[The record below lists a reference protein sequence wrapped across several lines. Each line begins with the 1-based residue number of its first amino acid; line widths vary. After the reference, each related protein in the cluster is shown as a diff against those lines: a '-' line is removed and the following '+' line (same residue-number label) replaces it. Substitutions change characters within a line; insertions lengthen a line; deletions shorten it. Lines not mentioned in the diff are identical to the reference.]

1 MNLLHHWLC
10 RSGRWRRTLEQ
21 RIPWCV
27 GDQDL
32 GPRVLELGPGPGLT
46 TDVLRL
52 SVPHLTVLE
61 FDSRLAA
68 SLRSRFARS
77 NVEVINGDATAM
89 PFPDNSFSAV
99 AAFTMLHHIPTREL
113 QDRLLREVW
122 RVLRSGGVF
131 VGSDSLQSWLMRLIH
146 IADTLVPVDPI
157 TFGARLT
164 AAGFE
169 GVVVEKN
176 SQAFRFRARR
186 PVNESSISNT
196 SLMETKLSL

>member
-1 MNLLHHWLC
+1 MNSLHHWLC
-10 RSGRWRRTLEQ
+10 RSSRWRRIIEQ
-21 RIPWCV
+21 RVPWSV

-46 TDVLRL
+46 TDVLRA

-61 FDSRLAA
+61 CDSRLAA
-68 SLRSRFARS
+68 SLRSRLRGGY
-77 NVEVINGDATAM
+77 VDVINGDATAM

-122 RVLRSGGVF
+122 RVLRPGGVF
-131 VGSDSLQSWLMRLIH
+131 VGCDSLQTWLLRLIH

-176 SQAFRFRARR
+176 SQAFRFHARR
-186 PVNESSISNT
+186 PVNESSISNR
-196 SLMETKLSL
+196 SLTETEVSL